1 MKHRNFLWITL
12 LAVSFLAVSCKNNPT
27 TSDDVTKNNMQEKV
41 NDYAEVTLR
50 ANLDQLTENQKKMI
64 PLLIDIA
71 KIMDEI
77 FWTQAY
83 GDKEK
88 LMNNIGDDYTR
99 KFAQINYG
107 PWDRLNN
114 NEPFVEGVSEKPKG
128 ANFYPADMTA
138 EEFENF
144 EAEDKK
150 SQYTLVSRAE
160 DGSLKTIPY
169 HVAYKEKIQQAA
181 KLIRKAAELAEDP
194 GFKKYL
200 NLRAEALET
209 DDYLASDMAWMDM
222 KTNDIDFV
230 VGPIENYE
238 DQLFGYKT
246 AHEAFIL
253 IKDQEW
259 SDRLA
264 KYATM
269 LPDLQKGLPV
279 DEKYKQEEPGTNSDL
294 GAYDVVYYAGDCN
307 AGSKTIAIN
316 LPNDERVQLEKGSRR
331 LQLKNSMQAKFDKI
345 MVPISK
351 ELIAPEQQGNVTFKS
366 FFENTMFHE
375 VAHGLGIKTTI
386 NTGESVR
393 TALKEQYSALE
404 EGKADILGLYMVT
417 KLNEQE
423 EIEGDLMDNY
433 VTFLAGIFR
442 SIRFGASSAHGK
454 ANLVRFNYFKEA
466 GAFNRSEE
474 GTYSVDME
482 KMQEAMNTLSSLI
495 LTIQGEGEY
504 EKAKQIIE
512 KHAVIG
518 EQLEADLQRLEVENI
533 PVDIVFNQGL
543 EVLNLEQ

>member
-1 MKHRNFLWITL
+1 MKHCNYLWIIL
-12 LAVSFLAVSCKNNPT
+12 LAGYFLTGSCKTNTT
-27 TSDDVTKNNMQEKV
+27 TSDEVTESNMEEKV
-41 NDYAEVTLR
+41 NDYAGVTLT
-50 ANLDQLTENQKKMI
+50 ANLDQLSANQKEMI

-83 GDKEK
+83 GDKVE
-88 LMNNIGDDYTR
+88 LLNTIDDEHTR
-99 KFAQINYG
+99 EYIKINYG

-114 NEPFVEGVSEKPKG
+114 NQPFVDGVGEKPKG
-128 ANFYPADMTA
+128 ANFYPADMTV
-138 EEFENF
+138 EEFEDF

-150 SQYTLVSRAE
+150 SLYTLVRRAE

-169 HVAYKEKIQQAA
+169 HVAYKEKVQKATALLRQAA
-181 KLIRKAAELAEDP
+181 GLAEDT

-209 DDYLASDMAWMDM
+209 DEYLASDMAWMDM
-222 KTNDIDFV
+222 KTNDIDFI

-238 DQLFGYKT
+238 DQLFGYKA

-259 SDRLA
+259 SERLA

-294 GAYDVVYYAGDCN
+294 GAYEVVYYAGDCN

-331 LQLKNSMQAKFDKI
+331 LQLKNAMQAKFDKI
-345 MVPISK
+345 MIPISK
-351 ELIAPEQQGNVTFKS
+351 ELIDPDQQENVTFKS

-393 TALKEQYSALE
+393 AALKEQYSALE

-417 KLNEQE
+417 RLNEQE

-442 SIRFGASSAHGK
+442 SIRFGSSSAHGK
-454 ANLVRFNYFKEA
+454 ANLVRFNYFKDA
-466 GAFNRSEE
+466 GAFKRSEE

-482 KMQEAMNTLSSLI
+482 KMQEAMNSLSELI

-504 EKAKQIIE
+504 EKAKQLIE
-512 KHAVIG
+512 ENAVIG
-518 EQLEADLQRLEVENI
+518 EQLEADLQRLEEENI

-543 EVLNLEQ
+543 EVLNLE

>member
-1 MKHRNFLWITL
+1 
-12 LAVSFLAVSCKNNPT
+12 
-27 TSDDVTKNNMQEKV
+27 
-41 NDYAEVTLR
+41 
-50 ANLDQLTENQKKMI
+50 MI

-83 GDKEK
+83 GDKVE
-88 LMNNIGDDYTR
+88 LLDTIDDEHTR
-99 KFAQINYG
+99 EYIKINYG

-114 NEPFVEGVSEKPKG
+114 NQPFVDGVGEKPKG
-128 ANFYPADMTA
+128 ANFYPADMTV
-138 EEFENF
+138 EEFEDF

-150 SQYTLVSRAE
+150 SLYTLVRRAE

-169 HVAYKEKIQQAA
+169 HVAYKEKVQKATALLRQAA
-181 KLIRKAAELAEDP
+181 GLAEDT

-209 DDYLASDMAWMDM
+209 DEYLASDMAWMDM
-222 KTNDIDFV
+222 KTNDIDFI

-238 DQLFGYKT
+238 DQLFGYKA

-259 SDRLA
+259 SERLA

-294 GAYDVVYYAGDCN
+294 GAYEVVYYAGDCN

-331 LQLKNSMQAKFDKI
+331 LQLKNAMQAKFDKI
-345 MVPISK
+345 MIPISK
-351 ELIAPEQQGNVTFKS
+351 ELIDPDQQENVTFKS

-393 TALKEQYSALE
+393 AALKEQYSALE

-417 KLNEQE
+417 RLNEQE

-442 SIRFGASSAHGK
+442 SIRFGSSSAHGK
-454 ANLVRFNYFKEA
+454 ANLVRFNYFKDA
-466 GAFNRSEE
+466 GAFKRSEE

-482 KMQEAMNTLSSLI
+482 KMQEAMNSLSELI

-504 EKAKQIIE
+504 EKAKQLIE
-512 KHAVIG
+512 ENAVIG
-518 EQLEADLQRLEVENI
+518 EQLEADLQRLEEENI

-543 EVLNLEQ
+543 EVLNLE